1 MEDPSKLQQ
10 TGTES
15 QTVIMK
21 WHTIVPRATYFYP
34 YLCQIYNGSYHLA

>member
-1 MEDPSKLQQ
+1 MEDPSKLRQ
-10 TGTES
+10 TGNES

-21 WHTIVPRATYFYP
+21 CHSIVLGASYFYP